1 MPELPEVEVLKQSLN
16 KNIKL
21 KKIKKIKI
29 NNVNLRFKVPKSLNK
44 IFKGQVIKNIS
55 RISKYL
61 ILHFKIDKKILIH
74 LGMSGTIHLVRKKN
88 HIKTNASFYHSFNL
102 PKKHNHI
109 EMTLNNNLKLIYNDP
124 RRFGYFKLIGSNF
137 INEPPLNKLGLDPF
151 NSSFNFQYFHNY
163 IKNKKKNVKNLL
175 MDQTF
180 VAGIGNIYAN
190 EILFYCKLSPFKNIS
205 KLNKKDIFLL
215 LKNIKKVLKKAIFLG
230 GSTIRDFKKI
240 DGKVGN
246 FQQNFKVYGKN
257 KIKCPKHGCHAYIK
271 RTIISQRSAFYCPK
285 CQN

>member
-1 MPELPEVEVLKQSLN
+1 
-16 KNIKL
+16 
-21 KKIKKIKI
+21 
-29 NNVNLRFKVPKSLNK
+29 
-44 IFKGQVIKNIS
+44 
-55 RISKYL
+55 
-61 ILHFKIDKKILIH
+61 
-74 LGMSGTIHLVRKKN
+74 
-88 HIKTNASFYHSFNL
+88 
-102 PKKHNHI
+102 
-109 EMTLNNNLKLIYNDP
+109 
-124 RRFGYFKLIGSNF
+124 
-137 INEPPLNKLGLDPF
+137 
-151 NSSFNFQYFHNY
+151 
-163 IKNKKKNVKNLL
+163 